1 MAEFILEI
9 QLEISDKAGAF
20 KLGQMG
26 PNMRDN
32 GSMIGGQALEG
43 WNRVMGVCIRVF
55 GKGIE
60 LMVKESTFMQVE
72 LFMKAI
78 G

>member
-9 QLEISDKAGAF
+9 QLEISDRAGAF

-26 PNMRDN
+26 PNMKDS
-32 GSMIGGQALEG
+32 GYMIGAQASEG
-43 WNRVMGVCIRVF
+43 WNRAMGVCIRVF
-55 GKGIE
+55 GKEIE
-60 LMVKESTFMQVE
+60 LMVKESTFMRVE
-72 LFMKAI
+72 LFMKVI